1 MNSTIG
7 IQSLYNRYKSDF
19 SQNVGLVVGTINNV
33 TNLKTTISDLI
44 KNANTFMDAT
54 YGVIAATNC
63 KTIG

>member
-19 SQNVGLVVGTINNV
+19 SQNVGLVVDTINNV
-33 TNLKTTISDLI
+33 TNLKTSISDLI
-44 KNANTFMDAT
+44 KNGNTFMDTT